1 MTRKKLA
8 VAAFALASVI
18 GGAQPSQAAGRA
30 IARAVIAAMF
40 QGAME
45 GAMQSRQAEA
55 RLAPP
60 RVIYAGRTTQAG
72 REPAWPGRPHQSGVP
87 IYNMP

>member
-1 MTRKKLA
+1 MTRKKFA

-18 GGAQPSQAAGRA
+18 GGAQPSQAAGGA

-60 RVIYAGRTTQAG
+60 RVIYAEPVSQAG
-72 REPAWPGRPHQSGVP
+72 RERAWLARPHQSGVP
-87 IYNMP
+87 IYNTP